1 MSRQMKVA
9 LNLLTS
15 MENPDIATV
24 GDIYFNVVSKN
35 LRIYNGMDWVE
46 LTPPST
52 DPTPFYMHT
61 HSFDGDVHTI
71 DVQNKITFKETNTS
85 DSPDLVLPLVI
96 GYNGQT
102 PSSLNDGGTFE
113 NQTLIDG
120 GDPEGNVLVVQE
132 EVLEGG
138 SSTDNSGIIVDG
150 EGSSS
155 SDPEGSLMSL
165 QGEILQ
171 GGNSA
176 DNDGIIV
183 NAGGS

>member
-35 LRIYNGMDWVE
+35 LRIYNGMVWVE

-61 HSFDGDVHTI
+61 HSFDGNVHTI

-85 DSPDLVLPLVI
+85 DSPNLVLPLVI
-96 GYNGQT
+96 GYDGQS
-102 PSSLNDGGTFE
+102 PSTSNQGGTFE
-113 NQTLIDG
+113 NQTLLDG
-120 GDPEGNVLVVQE
+120 GNPEGSVIVLQD

-138 SSTDNSGIIVDG
+138 SSV
-150 EGSSS
+150 
-155 SDPEGSLMSL
+155 
-165 QGEILQ
+165 
-171 GGNSA
+171 

-183 NAGGS
+183 DAGGS

>member
-1 MSRQMKVA
+1 MKVA

-35 LRIYNGMDWVE
+35 LRIYNGTVWVE

-61 HSFDGDVHTI
+61 HTFDGNVHTI

-85 DSPDLVLPLVI
+85 DSPNLVLPLVV
-96 GYNGQT
+96 GYDGQS
-102 PSSLNDGGTFE
+102 PSISNQGGTFE
-113 NQTLIDG
+113 NQTLLDG
-120 GDPEGNVLVVQE
+120 GNPEGSVIVVQD

-138 SSTDNSGIIVDG
+138 S
-150 EGSSS
+150 
-155 SDPEGSLMSL
+155 
-165 QGEILQ
+165 
-171 GGNSA
+171 SA

-183 NAGGS
+183 DAGGS

>member
-1 MSRQMKVA
+1 MKVA

-15 MENPDIATV
+15 IENPDIATV

-35 LRIYNGMDWVE
+35 LRIYNGTVWVE

-61 HSFDGDVHTI
+61 HTFDGNVHTI

-96 GYNGQT
+96 GYDGQS
-102 PSSLNDGGTFE
+102 PSTSNQGGTFE
-113 NQTLIDG
+113 NQTLLDG
-120 GDPEGNVLVVQE
+120 GNPEGSVIVLQD

-138 SSTDNSGIIVDG
+138 SSV
-150 EGSSS
+150 
-155 SDPEGSLMSL
+155 
-165 QGEILQ
+165 
-171 GGNSA
+171 

-183 NAGGS
+183 DAGGS

>member
-15 MENPDIATV
+15 MENPDVATA

-35 LRIYNGMDWVE
+35 LRIYNGVVWVE

-61 HSFDGDVHTI
+61 HTFDGNVHTI

-85 DSPDLVLPLVI
+85 DSPNLVLPLVI
-96 GYNGQT
+96 GYDGQG
-102 PSSLNDGGTFE
+102 PSTSNQGGTFE
-113 NQTLIDG
+113 SQTLLDG
-120 GDPEGNVLVVQE
+120 GNPEGSVTEVQD
-132 EVLEGG
+132 EVLE
-138 SSTDNSGIIVDG
+138 
-150 EGSSS
+150 
-155 SDPEGSLMSL
+155 
-165 QGEILQ
+165 

-176 DNDGIIV
+176 DNNGIIV
-183 NAGGS
+183 DAGGS

>member
-35 LRIYNGMDWVE
+35 LRIYNGTVWVE

-61 HSFDGDVHTI
+61 HTFDGNVHTI

-96 GYNGQT
+96 GYDGQS
-102 PSSLNDGGTFE
+102 PSTSNQGGTFE
-113 NQTLIDG
+113 NQTLLDG
-120 GDPEGNVLVVQE
+120 GNPEGSVIVVQD

-138 SSTDNSGIIVDG
+138 S
-150 EGSSS
+150 
-155 SDPEGSLMSL
+155 
-165 QGEILQ
+165 
-171 GGNSA
+171 SA

-183 NAGGS
+183 DAGGS

>member
-15 MENPDIATV
+15 MENPDVATV

-35 LRIYNGMDWVE
+35 LRIYNGTVWVE

-61 HSFDGDVHTI
+61 HTFDGNVHTI

-85 DSPDLVLPLVI
+85 DYPDLVLPLVI
-96 GYNGQT
+96 GYDGQS
-102 PSSLNDGGTFE
+102 PSTSNQGGTFE
-113 NQTLIDG
+113 NQTLLDG
-120 GDPEGNVLVVQE
+120 GNPEGTVTVVQD

-138 SSTDNSGIIVDG
+138 S
-150 EGSSS
+150 
-155 SDPEGSLMSL
+155 
-165 QGEILQ
+165 
-171 GGNSA
+171 SA

-183 NAGGS
+183 DAGGS

>member
-35 LRIYNGMDWVE
+35 LRIYNGTVWVE

-61 HSFDGDVHTI
+61 HTFDGNVHTI

-96 GYNGQT
+96 GYDGQS
-102 PSSLNDGGTFE
+102 PSTSNQGGTFE
-113 NQTLIDG
+113 NQTLLDG
-120 GDPEGNVLVVQE
+120 GNPEGSVIAAQD

-138 SSTDNSGIIVDG
+138 SSV
-150 EGSSS
+150 
-155 SDPEGSLMSL
+155 
-165 QGEILQ
+165 
-171 GGNSA
+171 

-183 NAGGS
+183 DAGGS

>member
-35 LRIYNGMDWVE
+35 LRIYNGTVWVE

-61 HSFDGDVHTI
+61 HTFDGDVHTI

-96 GYNGQT
+96 GYDGQS
-102 PSSLNDGGTFE
+102 PSTSNQGGTFE
-113 NQTLIDG
+113 NQTLLDG
-120 GDPEGNVLVVQE
+120 GNPEGSVIAAQD

-138 SSTDNSGIIVDG
+138 S
-150 EGSSS
+150 
-155 SDPEGSLMSL
+155 
-165 QGEILQ
+165 
-171 GGNSA
+171 SA

-183 NAGGS
+183 DAGGS

>member
-15 MENPDIATV
+15 MENPDVATV

-35 LRIYNGMDWVE
+35 LRIYNGIVWVE

-71 DVQNKITFKETNTS
+71 DVQNKITFKETNIS
-85 DSPDLVLPLVI
+85 DSPNLVLPLVI
-96 GYNGQT
+96 GYSGQN
-102 PSSLNDGGTFE
+102 PSSLNDGGTFAD
-113 NQTLIDG
+113 QTLLDG
-120 GDPEGNVLVVQE
+120 GNPEGNA
-132 EVLEGG
+132 EVAQ
-138 SSTDNSGIIVDG
+138 D
-150 EGSSS
+150 
-155 SDPEGSLMSL
+155 
-165 QGEILQ
+165 EILE

-176 DNDGIIV
+176 NNDGIIV
-183 NAGGS
+183 DAGGS

>member
-24 GDIYFNVVSKN
+24 GDIYFNVISKN
-35 LRIYNGMDWVE
+35 LRIYNGTVWVE

-61 HSFDGDVHTI
+61 HTFDGNVHTI

-96 GYNGQT
+96 GYDGQS
-102 PSSLNDGGTFE
+102 PSTSNQGGTFE
-113 NQTLIDG
+113 NQTLLDG
-120 GDPEGNVLVVQE
+120 GNPEGSVIVVQD

-138 SSTDNSGIIVDG
+138 SSV
-150 EGSSS
+150 
-155 SDPEGSLMSL
+155 
-165 QGEILQ
+165 
-171 GGNSA
+171 

-183 NAGGS
+183 DAGGS

>member
-24 GDIYFNVVSKN
+24 GDIYFNVISKN
-35 LRIYNGMDWVE
+35 LRIYNGLDWIE

-61 HSFDGDVHTI
+61 HTFDGDVHTI

-85 DSPDLVLPLVI
+85 DSPNLVLPLVI
-96 GYNGQT
+96 GYSGQN
-102 PSSLNDGGTFE
+102 PSSLNDGGTLKD
-113 NQTLIDG
+113 QTLLDG
-120 GDPEGNVLVVQE
+120 GDPAGNV
-132 EVLEGG
+132 
-138 SSTDNSGIIVDG
+138 TTAVD
-150 EGSSS
+150 
-155 SDPEGSLMSL
+155 
-165 QGEILQ
+165 EILE

-183 NAGGS
+183 DAGGS

>member
-1 MSRQMKVA
+1 MKVA

-35 LRIYNGMDWVE
+35 LRIYNGTVWVE

-61 HSFDGDVHTI
+61 HTFDGNVHTI

-96 GYNGQT
+96 GYDGQS
-102 PSSLNDGGTFE
+102 PSTSNQGGTFE
-113 NQTLIDG
+113 NQTLLDG
-120 GDPEGNVLVVQE
+120 GNPEGSVIVVQD

-138 SSTDNSGIIVDG
+138 S
-150 EGSSS
+150 
-155 SDPEGSLMSL
+155 
-165 QGEILQ
+165 
-171 GGNSA
+171 SA

-183 NAGGS
+183 DAGGS

>member
-35 LRIYNGMDWVE
+35 LRIYNGTVWVE

-61 HSFDGDVHTI
+61 HTFDGNVHTV

-96 GYNGQT
+96 GYDGQS
-102 PSSLNDGGTFE
+102 PSTSNQGGTFE
-113 NQTLIDG
+113 NQTLLDG
-120 GDPEGNVLVVQE
+120 GNPEGSVIVLQD

-138 SSTDNSGIIVDG
+138 SSV
-150 EGSSS
+150 
-155 SDPEGSLMSL
+155 
-165 QGEILQ
+165 
-171 GGNSA
+171 

-183 NAGGS
+183 DAGGS

>member
-35 LRIYNGMDWVE
+35 LRIYNGTVWVE

-61 HSFDGDVHTI
+61 HTFDGNVHTI

-96 GYNGQT
+96 GYDGQS
-102 PSSLNDGGTFE
+102 PSTSNQGGTFE
-113 NQTLIDG
+113 NQTLLDG
-120 GDPEGNVLVVQE
+120 GNPEGSVIAAQD

-138 SSTDNSGIIVDG
+138 S
-150 EGSSS
+150 
-155 SDPEGSLMSL
+155 
-165 QGEILQ
+165 
-171 GGNSA
+171 SA

-183 NAGGS
+183 DAGGS

>member
-24 GDIYFNVVSKN
+24 GDIYFNVISKN
-35 LRIYNGMDWVE
+35 LRIYNGAEWIE

-61 HSFDGDVHTI
+61 HTFDGDVHTI
-71 DVQNKITFKETNTS
+71 DVQNKITFKETNTE

-96 GYNGQT
+96 GYDGRN
-102 PSSLNDGGTFE
+102 PSSLNDGGTFKD
-113 NQTLIDG
+113 QTLLDG
-120 GDPEGNVLVVQE
+120 GDPEGNVGVVQDE
-132 EVLEGG
+132 ILEGG
-138 SSTDNSGIIVDG
+138 S
-150 EGSSS
+150 
-155 SDPEGSLMSL
+155 
-165 QGEILQ
+165 
-171 GGNSA
+171 SA

-183 NAGGS
+183 DAGGS

>member
-1 MSRQMKVA
+1 MKVA

-35 LRIYNGMDWVE
+35 LRIYNGIVWVE

-61 HSFDGDVHTI
+61 HTFDGNVHTI

-85 DSPDLVLPLVI
+85 DSPNLVLPLVV
-96 GYNGQT
+96 GYDGQS
-102 PSSLNDGGTFE
+102 PSISNQGGTFE
-113 NQTLIDG
+113 NQTLLDG
-120 GDPEGNVLVVQE
+120 GNPEGSVIVVQD

-138 SSTDNSGIIVDG
+138 S
-150 EGSSS
+150 
-155 SDPEGSLMSL
+155 
-165 QGEILQ
+165 
-171 GGNSA
+171 SA

-183 NAGGS
+183 DAGGS

>member
-35 LRIYNGMDWVE
+35 LRIYNGLDWIE

-61 HSFDGDVHTI
+61 HTFDGEVHTI
-71 DVQNKITFKETNTS
+71 DVQNKITFKETNTVS
-85 DSPDLVLPLVI
+85 SPDIILPLI
-96 GYNGQT
+96 KGYDGQT
-102 PSSLNDGGTFE
+102 PSSLNDGAVFAD
-113 NQTLIDG
+113 QTLLDG
-120 GDPEGNVLVVQE
+120 GNPEGNVVIAVE
-132 EVLEGG
+132 EILEGG
-138 SSTDNSGIIVDG
+138 S
-150 EGSSS
+150 
-155 SDPEGSLMSL
+155 
-165 QGEILQ
+165 
-171 GGNSA
+171 SA

-183 NAGGS
+183 DAGGS

>member
-1 MSRQMKVA
+1 MKVA

-35 LRIYNGMDWVE
+35 LRIYNGTVWVE

-61 HSFDGDVHTI
+61 HTFDGNVHTI

-96 GYNGQT
+96 GYDGQS
-102 PSSLNDGGTFE
+102 PSTSNQGGTFE
-113 NQTLIDG
+113 NQTLLDG
-120 GDPEGNVLVVQE
+120 GNPEGSVIVVQDE
-132 EVLEGG
+132 ILEGG
-138 SSTDNSGIIVDG
+138 SSV
-150 EGSSS
+150 
-155 SDPEGSLMSL
+155 
-165 QGEILQ
+165 
-171 GGNSA
+171 

-183 NAGGS
+183 DAGGS

>member
-35 LRIYNGMDWVE
+35 LRIYNGTVWVE

-61 HSFDGDVHTI
+61 HTFDGNIHTI

-96 GYNGQT
+96 GYDGQS
-102 PSSLNDGGTFE
+102 PSTSNQGGTFE
-113 NQTLIDG
+113 NQTLLDG
-120 GDPEGNVLVVQE
+120 GNPEGSVIVVQD

-138 SSTDNSGIIVDG
+138 SSV
-150 EGSSS
+150 
-155 SDPEGSLMSL
+155 
-165 QGEILQ
+165 
-171 GGNSA
+171 

-183 NAGGS
+183 DAGGS